1 MKKYIAGFRSDTK
14 RNKIIAS
21 IYYVF
26 MGIIGISENLFTL
39 TILLMS
45 PSLILNFTKML
56 KNNEEKSENKKR
68 FIKTLVVFIAAFIIS
83 TNLSST
89 ETNEQNDVASSSS
102 NQTVESKTDDDV
114 SEEVEESEI
123 NEVEEATE
131 VEQTTDIKSLEIG
144 DKLETPLGTGE
155 VKPVYNGVKTDII
168 GKYLTISSSKNIKEE
183 DLIKFKSEI
192 ADNLEGFNW
201 IVVEFG
207 DGTALDLGYLPSFDY
222 CYYNY
227 EDGFTNMMGSGIIYE
242 DRVEYSTDI

>member
-39 TILLMS
+39 TILWMS
-45 PSLILNFTKML
+45 PSLILNFTRML
-56 KNNEEKSENKKR
+56 KNSEEKSENKKR

-89 ETNEQNDVASSSS
+89 ESTKQDDVASSSS
-102 NQTVESKTDDDV
+102 NQTVESKTYDV
-114 SEEVEESEI
+114 SEDVEEAET
-123 NEVEEATE
+123 NEVEETTE
-131 VEQTTDIKSLEIG
+131 VDQTSDIKSLEIG

-168 GKYLTISSSKNIKEE
+168 RKYLTISSSKNIKKE
-183 DLIKFKSEI
+183 DLIKFKKEI
-192 ADNLEGFNW
+192 ADKLEGFNW

-207 DGTALDLGYLPSFDY
+207 NGTALDLGYLHSFDY

-227 EDGFTNMMGSGIIYE
+227 EDGFTNMMGLGIIYK
-242 DRVEYSTDI
+242 DRVEYSTDL

>member
-26 MGIIGISENLFTL
+26 MGLIGISENLFTL

-102 NQTVESKTDDDV
+102 NPTVESKADDV
-114 SEEVEESEI
+114 SEEVEETEI
-123 NEVEEATE
+123 NEAEETTE

-144 DKLETPLGTGE
+144 DKLETPLGIGE
-155 VKPVYNGVKTDII
+155 IRPVYNGVNTKVI

-183 DLIKFKSEI
+183 DLIKFRTETYDKLK
-192 ADNLEGFNW
+192 DLNW

-207 DGTALDLGYLPSFDY
+207 DGTALDVGELPFFDY
-222 CYYNY
+222 CNY
-227 EDGFTNMMGSGIIYE
+227 SYKDGFTNTMGVGVVYE
-242 DRVEYSTDI
+242 DRVEYSTDL